1 MPAHTRYSRGVCATC
16 RQLVWLSEETPA
28 QDGDG
33 GAPKDASSSSSSCRR
48 CRLNLSLPARTCGIC
63 LDMMTDPFRYVNV
76 RNESWDNNGCGHAF
90 CRECLRAYVRSR
102 LSDAAWSIRCP
113 AERCSYR
120 LLDKDM
126 VRLLLGAFVEPPPH
140 RAPAQGPQRPPTEGQ
155 ALLERYR
162 ALRSEDHGAHLR
174 EVLRRLGGAAAGGA
188 AADDAGGA
196 GALADDAAAA
206 EGRAD
211 GGSGAAEGHADGG
224 FGAWAAEACQ
234 ACPKC
239 LIIVRKEVGCD
250 HVHCRCGAD
259 FCYGCGAPYDQRP
272 SCMCGPG
279 SRQAGAPRLAR
290 WLQAHGRLGKH

>member
-1 MPAHTRYSRGVCATC
+1 MPSHTRYTRGVCATC
-16 RQLVWLSEETPA
+16 RQLVWLGEGAPA
-28 QDGDG
+28 TDGEG
-33 GAPKDASSSSSSCRR
+33 GPPKDASSSSSCRR

-63 LDMMTDPFRYVNV
+63 LELMTDPFRYVNV

-90 CRECLRAYVRSR
+90 CRECLRAYVRSK

-140 RAPAQGPQRPPTEGQ
+140 RASEQGPPRPPTEGQ

-162 ALRSEDHGAHLR
+162 ALRSADHGAHLR
-174 EVLRRLGGAAAGGA
+174 EVLRRLGGAAAGGP
-188 AADDAGGA
+188 
-196 GALADDAAAA
+196 AAA
-206 EGRAD
+206 ETDAAGGEGAPAD
-211 GGSGAAEGHADGG
+211 AEGHADGG

-250 HVHCRCGAD
+250 HMHCRCGAD
-259 FCYGCGAPYDQRP
+259 FCYGCGAPHDQRP
-272 SCMCGPG
+272 NSCMCGPG
-279 SRQAGAPRLAR
+279 SRQPGAPRLAR
-290 WLQAHGRLGKH
+290 WLQAHGRLGKP